1 VSATLGDLVGQ
12 GHEEVIGAAQVGRSN
27 RQLVW
32 ARLRR
37 DPTAV
42 VSMMILALLIVAATV
57 GGPLAAHLT
66 GHSPNTPYD
75 NAVSNR
81 GIPIGVLQ
89 HPYNA
94 DGTAADPHAKVFL
107 LGADS
112 LGRDQL
118 VRVLYGARVSLIVAF
133 GATGVALFIG
143 ISLGLLAGYCGGWI
157 DAVIARLIESA
168 IAFPSLLMA
177 IALAIVVGPG
187 LLNVLVV
194 ISLFTW
200 FYPARIVRSVTLAGK
215 DRLYVQA
222 ARTVGARPRRLLLV
236 HILPQAWGPLLV
248 FGTSIVANNILFEA
262 SLSYLGIGVP
272 PPTASWGQMLSDA
285 INSGF
290 YRINPSMLLVPGV
303 ALVATMLAFNLLG
316 DSLRDALDPKARR

>member
-1 VSATLGDLVGQ
+1 MSATIGDLVGP
-12 GHEEVIGAAQVGRSN
+12 GHEEGIGAAQAGRSN

-42 VSMMILALLIVAATV
+42 LSMTILMLLILAATV
-57 GGPLAAHLT
+57 GAPLAAHLT
-66 GHSPNTPYD
+66 GHPPNTPYN
-75 NAVSNR
+75 NAISAR
-81 GIPIGVLQ
+81 GIPIGVMQ
-89 HPYNA
+89 HPYYA
-94 DGTAADPHAKVFL
+94 DGTTPNPHATIFV

-133 GATGVALFIG
+133 GATGVALLIG

-157 DAVIARLIESA
+157 DAVIARMIETA

-187 LLNVLVV
+187 LLNVLIV
-194 ISLFTW
+194 IALFTW
-200 FYPARIVRSVTLAGK
+200 FYPARIVRSVALAGK

-248 FGTSIVANNILFEA
+248 FGTSIVATNILFEA

-272 PPTASWGQMLSDA
+272 APTASWGQMLSDA

>member
-1 VSATLGDLVGQ
+1 LSATIGDLVGPGQ
-12 GHEEVIGAAQVGRSN
+12 EEIGAAQAGRSN

-42 VSMMILALLIVAATV
+42 VSMTILAVLIFAATI
-57 GGPLAAHLT
+57 GAPLAAHLT
-66 GHSPNTPYD
+66 GHPPNTPYND
-75 NAVSNR
+75 AVSAR
-81 GIPIGVLQ
+81 GIPIGVMQ
-89 HPYNA
+89 HPYYA
-94 DGTAADPHAKVFL
+94 DGTTPNPHATVFV

-112 LGRDQL
+112 LGRDQF

-133 GATGVALFIG
+133 GATGVALIIG
-143 ISLGLLAGYCGGWI
+143 ISLGLLAGYCGGWV
-157 DAVIARLIESA
+157 DAVIARMIETA

-177 IALAIVVGPG
+177 IALAVVVGPG

-194 ISLFTW
+194 IALFTW
-200 FYPARIVRSVTLAGK
+200 FYPARIVRSVALSGK
-215 DRLYVQA
+215 DLLYVQA

-272 PPTASWGQMLSDA
+272 APTASWGQMLSDA

-290 YRINPSMLLVPGV
+290 YRINPSMLFVPGV
-303 ALVATMLAFNLLG
+303 ALVSTMLAFNLLG

>member
-1 VSATLGDLVGQ
+1 VSATLGDLVGPS
-12 GHEEVIGAAQVGRSN
+12 HEDVIGAAQAGRSN

-42 VSMMILALLIVAATV
+42 VSITILALLILAATV

-75 NAVSNR
+75 DAVSNR

-89 HPYNA
+89 HPYYA
-94 DGTAADPHAKVFL
+94 DGTRPNPHAGVFL

-118 VRVLYGARVSLIVAF
+118 VRVLYGARVSLVVAF
-133 GATGVALFIG
+133 GATGVALLIG

-187 LLNVLVV
+187 LVNVLVV

-272 PPTASWGQMLSDA
+272 PPTASWGQMLSDS

-290 YRINPSMLLVPGV
+290 YRINPSLLLVPGV